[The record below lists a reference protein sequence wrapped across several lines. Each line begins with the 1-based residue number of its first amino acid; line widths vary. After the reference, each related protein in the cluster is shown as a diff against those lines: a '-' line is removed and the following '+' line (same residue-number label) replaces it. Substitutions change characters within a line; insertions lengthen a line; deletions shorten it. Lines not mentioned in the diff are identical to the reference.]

1 MSGEEGN
8 LMIDLIFFNLV
19 DFISL
24 TGDISPLTWDL
35 IGG

>member
-1 MSGEEGN
+1 
-8 LMIDLIFFNLV
+8 MIDFIFFNLV